1 MANYI
6 GAAII
11 KLGADTKQLQQDL
24 AGAQNKTVSALKGI
38 GKAVAA
44 TAGVAATAIANATI
58 AASVTLVKN
67 ITNKSVE
74 LYSSF
79 EQSVG
84 GTETLFKDAA
94 DTVLAN
100 ADRAFETAGVS
111 ANTYLEQAN
120 SLAGS
125 LLQSTGG
132 NAEKAA
138 ELADRA
144 MQSMSDNSAKIGT
157 DIQMIQNAYQGLAR
171 GQFMLLDN
179 LKLGYGGTRGEME
192 RLIKDASGMTDEM
205 NELGVTVDATS
216 MDFGNMVN
224 AIAVVQKHMGIA
236 GTTIDEAYNTIAGS
250 QKMFQ
255 AARDDLVRGLADPNA
270 DIGAL
275 FEKAS
280 KAAMAYAKNL
290 GATIKRLLPNIA
302 TVLRDVFK
310 EITEALPTVI
320 NEFVPMLAETILD
333 VMIVL
338 LDNLPAVIDAI
349 VQALGKI
356 TLAIMDRLPQILTS
370 LTQAILS
377 IFVAL
382 TSPENMR
389 VAIQSMIMLFTA
401 IVQALP
407 QILEQLALAQEEIIT
422 NLVDFLTD
430 PVTIETVLIAGYEL
444 FKALVAA
451 VPKILDLMIS
461 AWGDL
466 FSKLWEALKNNFTE
480 FAGKFGKGI
489 GNALINA
496 INSMLDFVQGF
507 LNGPIYAINEALG
520 ALNQIPGVNI
530 GQLSTITIGRIPA
543 LASGGLVTSPT
554 TALIGESGPEA
565 VIPLRNTNG
574 WAKAIA
580 TALNDEFASDELS
593 GGRTVNIYM
602 TNQINNK
609 LDINEVSQELTTLI
623 RRTI

>member
-6 GAAII
+6 GAATI

-24 AGAQNKTVSALKGI
+24 AGAQSKTVGAMKNI
-38 GKAVAA
+38 GKASAVAA
-44 TAGVAATAIANATI
+44 ASIATAAF
-58 AASVTLVKN
+58 AASVEIVKG
-67 ITNKSVE
+67 ITKQSVE

-94 DTVLAN
+94 DTVLEN
-100 ADRAFETAGVS
+100 ADRAFETAGIS
-111 ANTYLEQAN
+111 ANAYLEQAN

-132 NAEKAA
+132 NAAKAA

-157 DIQMIQNAYQGLAR
+157 DITMIQNAYQSLAR

-179 LKLGYGGTRGEME
+179 LKLGYGGTKSEME
-192 RLIKDASGMTDEM
+192 RLIADASQMTEEM
-205 NELGVTVDATS
+205 DKLGVTVDSTS

-224 AIAVVQKHMGIA
+224 AIAVVQEHMGIA
-236 GTTIDEAYNTIAGS
+236 GTTIEEAYNTISGS
-250 QKMFQ
+250 QRMFQ
-255 AARDDLVRGLADPNA
+255 AAKEDFIRGLADPNA

-275 FEKAS
+275 FDKAS
-280 KAAMAYAKNL
+280 KSAMAYAKNL

-302 TVLRDVFK
+302 NAVRDV
-310 EITEALPTVI
+310 IGAIAEALPTI
-320 NEFVPMLAETILD
+320 ISEFVPMLANTVLD
-333 VMIVL
+333 VLVVL
-338 LDNLPAVIDAI
+338 LDQLPAIISAI
-349 VQALGKI
+349 VQALDKI
-356 TLAIMDRLPQILTS
+356 ALAVMQRLPEILTS
-370 LTQAILS
+370 LVKGILS

-382 TSPENMR
+382 TEPENLR

-407 QILEQLALAQEEIIT
+407 QILQAFLEVQDEIIK
-422 NLVDFLTD
+422 NLVEFFTD
-430 PVTIETVLIAGYEL
+430 PATIETLLTAAVTL
-444 FKALVAA
+444 FMALVDA
-451 VPKILDLMIS
+451 VPAIFNALKD
-461 AWGDL
+461 AWASL
-466 FSKLWEALKNNFTE
+466 FGKLWEDLKRGFTE
-480 FAGKFGKGI
+480 FTFNFGKAL

-496 INSMLDFVQGF
+496 INGVLAFVEKF
-507 LNGPIYAINEALG
+507 INGPIDAINGALN

-530 GQLSTITIGRIPA
+530 GAMQRITLARLPA
-543 LASGGLVTSPT
+543 LAAGGVVTGPT
-554 TALIGESGPEA
+554 TALIGEAGPEA

-580 TALNDEFASDELS
+580 TALSEEFASDELS

>member
-1 MANYI
+1 MSNYI
-6 GAAII
+6 GAATI

-24 AGAQNKTVSALKGI
+24 AGAQTNTVGAVKNI
-38 GKAVAA
+38 GKASAAAAASTA
-44 TAGVAATAIANATI
+44 TAASAAP
-58 AASVTLVKN
+58 VELVKG
-67 ITNKSVE
+67 ITKPSLE
-74 LYSSF
+74 LYSSSA
-79 EQSVG
+79 QSAG
-84 GTETLFKDAA
+84 GPETLFKDAA

-100 ADRAFETAGVS
+100 ADRAFETAGIS
-111 ANTYLEQAN
+111 ANAYLEQAN

-132 NAEKAA
+132 NAAKAA

-157 DIQMIQNAYQGLAR
+157 DIQMIQDAYQSMAR
-171 GQFMLLDN
+171 GQFVLLDN
-179 LKLGYGGTRGEME
+179 LKLGYGGTKSEME
-192 RLIKDASGMTDEM
+192 RLIADASQMTEEM
-205 NELGVTVDATS
+205 NKLGVTVDATS

-224 AIAVVQKHMGIA
+224 AIAVVQEHMGIA
-236 GTTIDEAYNTIAGS
+236 GTTIEEAYNTIAGS

-255 AARDDLVRGLADPNA
+255 AAKEDFIRGLADPNA

-275 FEKAS
+275 FDKAS

-302 TVLRDVFK
+302 NAVRDV
-310 EITEALPTVI
+310 IGAIAEALPDII
-320 NEFVPMLAETILD
+320 NEFIPMMATTVLD
-333 VMIVL
+333 VMVVL
-338 LDNLPAVIDAI
+338 LDNLPAIIDAL
-349 VQALGKI
+349 VQAMDKI
-356 TLAIMDRLPQILTS
+356 VLAIMERLPQILTS

-382 TSPENMR
+382 TSPENMQ
-389 VAIQSMIMLFTA
+389 VAIQCMIMLFTA
-401 IVQALP
+401 IIQALP

-422 NLVDFLTD
+422 NLVDLLTD
-430 PVTIETVLIAGYEL
+430 PVTIETVFIAGLEL
-444 FKALVAA
+444 FKALVSA
-451 VPKILDLMIS
+451 VPKILDLLIS

-466 FSKLWEALKNNFTE
+466 FSKLWETLKTNFTE

-496 INSMLDFVQGF
+496 INGMLGFIQDF
-507 LNGPIYAINEALG
+507 LNGPINAINGALS

-530 GQLSTITIGRIPA
+530 GQLSPITIGRIPA
-543 LASGGLVTSPT
+543 LAAGGLVTSPT
-554 TALIGESGPEA
+554 TALIGEAGPEA
-565 VIPLRNTNG
+565 VIPLRNTNS

-580 TALNDEFASDELS
+580 TALSAEFASDELS

>member
-1 MANYI
+1 MSNYI
-6 GAAII
+6 GAATI

-24 AGAQNKTVSALKGI
+24 AGAQTKTVGAMKNI
-38 GKAVAA
+38 GKASAAAAASIA
-44 TAGVAATAIANATI
+44 TAAF
-58 AASVTLVKN
+58 AASVELVKG
-67 ITNKSVE
+67 ITKQSVE
-74 LYSSF
+74 LYSNF

-84 GTETLFKDAA
+84 GAETLFKDAA

-100 ADRAFETAGVS
+100 ADRAFETAGIS
-111 ANTYLEQAN
+111 ANAYLEQAN

-132 NAEKAA
+132 NAAKAA

-157 DIQMIQNAYQGLAR
+157 DIQMIQDAYQSMAR
-171 GQFMLLDN
+171 GQFVLLDN
-179 LKLGYGGTRGEME
+179 LKLGYGGTKSEME
-192 RLIKDASGMTDEM
+192 RLIADASQMTEEM
-205 NELGVTVDATS
+205 NKLGVTVDATS

-224 AIAVVQKHMGIA
+224 AIAVVQEHMGIA
-236 GTTIDEAYNTIAGS
+236 GTTIEEAYNTIAGS

-255 AARDDLVRGLADPNA
+255 AAKEDFIRGLADPNA

-275 FEKAS
+275 FDKAS

-302 TVLRDVFK
+302 NAVRDV
-310 EITEALPTVI
+310 IGAIAEALPDII
-320 NEFVPMLAETILD
+320 NEFIPMMATTVLD
-333 VMIVL
+333 VMVVL
-338 LDNLPAVIDAI
+338 LDNLPAIIDAL
-349 VQALGKI
+349 VQAMDKI
-356 TLAIMDRLPQILTS
+356 VLAIMERLPQILTS

-389 VAIQSMIMLFTA
+389 VAIQCMIMLFTA

-430 PVTIETVLIAGYEL
+430 PVTIETVFIAGFEL
-444 FKALVAA
+444 FKALVSA
-451 VPKILDLMIS
+451 VPQILGLLIS

-466 FSKLWEALKNNFTE
+466 FSKLWETLKVNFTE

-496 INSMLDFVQGF
+496 INGMLGFIQDF
-507 LNGPIYAINEALG
+507 LNGPINAINGALG

-530 GQLSTITIGRIPA
+530 GQLNTITIGRIPA
-543 LASGGLVTSPT
+543 LAAGGLVTSPT
-554 TALIGESGPEA
+554 TALIGEAGPEA
-565 VIPLRNTNG
+565 VIPLRNTNS

-580 TALNDEFASDELS
+580 TALSEEFASDELS

>member
-1 MANYI
+1 MSNYI
-6 GAAII
+6 GAATI

-24 AGAQNKTVSALKGI
+24 AGAQTKTVGAMKNI
-38 GKAVAA
+38 GKASAAAAASIA
-44 TAGVAATAIANATI
+44 TAAF
-58 AASVTLVKN
+58 AASVELVKG
-67 ITNKSVE
+67 ITKQSVE

-84 GTETLFKDAA
+84 GAETLFKDAA

-100 ADRAFETAGVS
+100 ADRAFETAGIS
-111 ANTYLEQAN
+111 ANAYLEQAN

-132 NAEKAA
+132 NAAKAA

-144 MQSMSDNSAKIGT
+144 MQSMADNSAKIGT
-157 DIQMIQNAYQGLAR
+157 DIQMIQDAYQSMAR
-171 GQFMLLDN
+171 GQFVLLDN
-179 LKLGYGGTRGEME
+179 LKLGYGGTKSEME
-192 RLIKDASGMTDEM
+192 RLISDASQMTEEM
-205 NELGVTVDATS
+205 NKLGVTVDATS

-224 AIAVVQKHMGIA
+224 AIAVVQEHMGIA
-236 GTTIDEAYNTIAGS
+236 GTTIEEAYNTIAGS

-255 AARDDLVRGLADPNA
+255 AAKEDFIRGLADPNA

-275 FEKAS
+275 FDKAS

-302 TVLRDVFK
+302 NAVRDV
-310 EITEALPTVI
+310 IGAIAEALPEII
-320 NEFVPMLAETILD
+320 NEFIPMMATTVLD
-333 VMIVL
+333 VMVVL
-338 LDNLPAVIDAI
+338 LDNLPAIIDAL
-349 VQALGKI
+349 VQAMDKI
-356 TLAIMDRLPQILTS
+356 VLAIMERLPQILTS

-389 VAIQSMIMLFTA
+389 VAIQCMIMLFTA
-401 IVQALP
+401 IIQALP

-430 PVTIETVLIAGYEL
+430 PVTIETVFIAGFEL
-444 FKALVAA
+444 FKALVSA
-451 VPKILDLMIS
+451 VPQILGLLIS

-466 FSKLWEALKNNFTE
+466 FSKLWETLKTNFTE
-480 FAGKFGKGI
+480 FAGKFGKSI

-496 INSMLDFVQGF
+496 INGMLGFIQDF
-507 LNGPIYAINEALG
+507 LNGPINVINGALG

-543 LASGGLVTSPT
+543 LAAGGLVTSPT
-554 TALIGESGPEA
+554 TALIGEAGPEA
-565 VIPLRNTNG
+565 VIPLRNTNS

-580 TALNDEFASDELS
+580 TALSEEFASDELS

>member
-1 MANYI
+1 MSNYI
-6 GAAII
+6 GAATI

-24 AGAQNKTVSALKGI
+24 AGAQTKTVGAMKNI
-38 GKAVAA
+38 GKASAAAAASIA
-44 TAGVAATAIANATI
+44 TAAF
-58 AASVTLVKN
+58 AASVELVKG
-67 ITNKSVE
+67 ITKQSVE

-84 GTETLFKDAA
+84 GAETLFKDAA

-100 ADRAFETAGVS
+100 ADRAFETAGIS
-111 ANTYLEQAN
+111 ANAYLEQAN

-132 NAEKAA
+132 NAAKAA

-157 DIQMIQNAYQGLAR
+157 DIQMIQDAYQSMAR
-171 GQFMLLDN
+171 GQFVLLDN
-179 LKLGYGGTRGEME
+179 LKLGYGGTKSEME
-192 RLIKDASGMTDEM
+192 RLIADASQMTEEM
-205 NELGVTVDATS
+205 NKLGVTVDATS

-224 AIAVVQKHMGIA
+224 AIAVVQEHMGIA
-236 GTTIDEAYNTIAGS
+236 GTTIEEAYNTIAGS

-255 AARDDLVRGLADPNA
+255 AAKEDFIRGLADPNA

-275 FEKAS
+275 FDKAS

-302 TVLRDVFK
+302 NAVRDV
-310 EITEALPTVI
+310 IGAIAEALPDII
-320 NEFVPMLAETILD
+320 NEFIPMMATTVLD
-333 VMIVL
+333 VMVVL
-338 LDNLPAVIDAI
+338 LDNLPAIIDAL
-349 VQALGKI
+349 VQAMDKI
-356 TLAIMDRLPQILTS
+356 VLAIMERLPQILTS

-382 TSPENMR
+382 TSPENMQ
-389 VAIQSMIMLFTA
+389 VAIQCMIMLFTA
-401 IVQALP
+401 IIQALP

-430 PVTIETVLIAGYEL
+430 PVTIETVLIAGFEL
-444 FKALVAA
+444 FKALVSA
-451 VPKILDLMIS
+451 VPKILDLLIS

-466 FSKLWEALKNNFTE
+466 FSKLWEALKTNFTE

-496 INSMLDFVQGF
+496 INGMLGFIQDF
-507 LNGPIYAINEALG
+507 LNGPINAINGALG

-530 GQLSTITIGRIPA
+530 GQLNTITIGRIPA
-543 LASGGLVTSPT
+543 LAAGGLVTSPT
-554 TALIGESGPEA
+554 TALIGEAGPEA
-565 VIPLRNTNG
+565 VIPLRNTNS

-580 TALNDEFASDELS
+580 TALSEEFASDELS

>member
-1 MANYI
+1 MSNYI

-24 AGAQNKTVSALKGI
+24 AGAQTKIVGAMKNI
-38 GKAVAA
+38 GKASAAAAASIA
-44 TAGVAATAIANATI
+44 TAAF
-58 AASVTLVKN
+58 AASVELVKG
-67 ITNKSVE
+67 ITKQSVE

-84 GTETLFKDAA
+84 GAETLFKDAA

-100 ADRAFETAGVS
+100 ADRAFETAGIS
-111 ANTYLEQAN
+111 ANAYLEQAN

-132 NAEKAA
+132 NAAKAA

-157 DIQMIQNAYQGLAR
+157 DIQMIQDAYQSMAR
-171 GQFMLLDN
+171 GQFVLLDN
-179 LKLGYGGTRGEME
+179 LKLGYGGTKSEME
-192 RLIKDASGMTDEM
+192 RLIADASQMTEEM
-205 NELGVTVDATS
+205 NKLGVTVDATS

-224 AIAVVQKHMGIA
+224 AIAVVQEHMGIA
-236 GTTIDEAYNTIAGS
+236 GTTIEEAYNTIAGS

-255 AARDDLVRGLADPNA
+255 AAKEDFIRGLADPNA

-275 FEKAS
+275 FDKAS

-302 TVLRDVFK
+302 NAVRDV
-310 EITEALPTVI
+310 IGAIAEALPDII
-320 NEFVPMLAETILD
+320 NEFIPMMATTVLD
-333 VMIVL
+333 VMVVL
-338 LDNLPAVIDAI
+338 LDNLPAIIDAL
-349 VQALGKI
+349 VQAMDKI
-356 TLAIMDRLPQILTS
+356 VLAIMERLPQILTS

-377 IFVAL
+377 IFIAL

-389 VAIQSMIMLFTA
+389 VAIQCMIMLFTA

-430 PVTIETVLIAGYEL
+430 PATIETVFIAGFEL
-444 FKALVAA
+444 FKALVSA
-451 VPKILDLMIS
+451 VPQILGLLIS

-466 FSKLWEALKNNFTE
+466 FSKLWETLKTNFTE
-480 FAGKFGKGI
+480 FAAKFGKGI

-496 INSMLDFVQGF
+496 INGMLGFIQDF
-507 LNGPIYAINEALG
+507 LNGPINAINGALG

-530 GQLSTITIGRIPA
+530 GQLNTITIGRIPA
-543 LASGGLVTSPT
+543 LAAGGLVTSPT
-554 TALIGESGPEA
+554 TALIGEAGPEA
-565 VIPLRNTNG
+565 VIPLRNTNS

-580 TALNDEFASDELS
+580 TALSEEFTSDELS

>member
-1 MANYI
+1 MSNYI
-6 GAAII
+6 GAATI

-24 AGAQNKTVSALKGI
+24 AGAQTKTVGAMKNI
-38 GKAVAA
+38 GKASAAAAASIA
-44 TAGVAATAIANATI
+44 TAAF
-58 AASVTLVKN
+58 AASVELVKG
-67 ITNKSVE
+67 ITKQSVE

-84 GTETLFKDAA
+84 GAETLFKDAA

-100 ADRAFETAGVS
+100 ADRAFETAGIS
-111 ANTYLEQAN
+111 ANAYLEQAN

-132 NAEKAA
+132 NAAKAA

-157 DIQMIQNAYQGLAR
+157 DIQMIQDAYQSMAR
-171 GQFMLLDN
+171 GQFVLLDN
-179 LKLGYGGTRGEME
+179 LKLGYGGTKSEME
-192 RLIKDASGMTDEM
+192 RLISDASQMTEEM
-205 NELGVTVDATS
+205 DKLGVTVDATS

-224 AIAVVQKHMGIA
+224 AIAVVQEHMGIA
-236 GTTIDEAYNTIAGS
+236 GTTIEEAYNTIAGS
-250 QKMFQ
+250 QRMLQ
-255 AARDDLVRGLADPNA
+255 AAKEDFIRGLADPNA

-275 FEKAS
+275 FDKAS

-302 TVLRDVFK
+302 NAVRDV
-310 EITEALPTVI
+310 IGAIAEALPEII
-320 NEFVPMLAETILD
+320 NEFIPMMATTVLD
-333 VMIVL
+333 VMVVL
-338 LDNLPAVIDAI
+338 LDNLPAIIDAL
-349 VQALGKI
+349 VQAMDKI
-356 TLAIMDRLPQILTS
+356 MLAIMERLPQILTS

-382 TSPENMR
+382 TSPENMQ
-389 VAIQSMIMLFTA
+389 VAIQCMIMLFTA
-401 IVQALP
+401 IIQALP

-430 PVTIETVLIAGYEL
+430 PATIETVFIAGFAL
-444 FKALVAA
+444 FKALVSA
-451 VPKILDLMIS
+451 VPQILGLLIS

-466 FSKLWEALKNNFTE
+466 FSKLWDTLKTNFTE
-480 FAGKFGKGI
+480 FAAKFGKGI

-496 INSMLDFVQGF
+496 INGMLGFIQDF
-507 LNGPIYAINEALG
+507 LNGPINAINGALG

-554 TALIGESGPEA
+554 TALIGEAGPEA
-565 VIPLRNTNG
+565 VIPLRNTNS

-580 TALNDEFASDELS
+580 TALSEEFASDELS

>member
-1 MANYI
+1 MSNYI
-6 GAAII
+6 GAATI

-24 AGAQNKTVSALKGI
+24 AGAQNKTVGAMKNI
-38 GKAVAA
+38 GKASAAAAASIA
-44 TAGVAATAIANATI
+44 TAAF
-58 AASVTLVKN
+58 AASVELVKG
-67 ITNKSVE
+67 ITKQSVE

-84 GTETLFKDAA
+84 GAETLFKDAA

-100 ADRAFETAGVS
+100 ADRAFETAGIS
-111 ANTYLEQAN
+111 ANAYLEQAN

-132 NAEKAA
+132 NAAKAA

-157 DIQMIQNAYQGLAR
+157 DIQMIQDAYQSMAR
-171 GQFMLLDN
+171 GQFILLDN
-179 LKLGYGGTRGEME
+179 LKLGYGGTKSEME
-192 RLIKDASGMTDEM
+192 RLIADASQMTEEM
-205 NELGVTVDATS
+205 NKLGVTVDATS

-224 AIAVVQKHMGIA
+224 AIAVVQEHMGIA
-236 GTTIDEAYNTIAGS
+236 GTTIEEAYNTIAGS

-255 AARDDLVRGLADPNA
+255 AAKEDFIRGLADPNA

-275 FEKAS
+275 FDKAF

-302 TVLRDVFK
+302 NAVRDV
-310 EITEALPTVI
+310 IGAIAEALPDII
-320 NEFVPMLAETILD
+320 NEFIPMMATTVLD
-333 VMIVL
+333 VMVVL
-338 LDNLPAVIDAI
+338 LDNLPAIIDAL
-349 VQALGKI
+349 VQAMDKI
-356 TLAIMDRLPQILTS
+356 LLAIMERLPQILTS

-377 IFVAL
+377 IFIAL

-389 VAIQSMIMLFTA
+389 VAIQCMIMLFTA

-430 PVTIETVLIAGYEL
+430 PVTIETVFIAGFEL
-444 FKALVAA
+444 FKALVSA
-451 VPKILDLMIS
+451 VPQILGLLIS

-466 FSKLWEALKNNFTE
+466 FSKLWETLKTNFTE

-496 INSMLDFVQGF
+496 INGMLGFIQDF
-507 LNGPIYAINEALG
+507 LNGPINAINGALG

-530 GQLSTITIGRIPA
+530 GQLNTITIGRIPA
-543 LASGGLVTSPT
+543 LAAGGLVTSPT
-554 TALIGESGPEA
+554 TALIGEAGPEA
-565 VIPLRNTNG
+565 VIPLRNTNS

-580 TALNDEFASDELS
+580 TALSEEFASDELS

>member
-1 MANYI
+1 MSNYI
-6 GAAII
+6 GAATI
-11 KLGADTKQLQQDL
+11 KLGANTKQLQQDL
-24 AGAQNKTVSALKGI
+24 AGAQTKTVGAMKNI
-38 GKAVAA
+38 GKASAAAAASIA
-44 TAGVAATAIANATI
+44 TAAF
-58 AASVTLVKN
+58 AASVELVKG
-67 ITNKSVE
+67 ITKQSVE

-84 GTETLFKDAA
+84 GAETLFKDAA

-100 ADRAFETAGVS
+100 ADRAFETAGIS
-111 ANTYLEQAN
+111 ANAYLEQAN

-132 NAEKAA
+132 NAAKAA

-157 DIQMIQNAYQGLAR
+157 DIQMIQDAYQSMAR
-171 GQFMLLDN
+171 GQFVLLDN
-179 LKLGYGGTRGEME
+179 LKLGYGGTKSEME
-192 RLIKDASGMTDEM
+192 RLIADASQMTEEM
-205 NELGVTVDATS
+205 NKLGVTVDATS

-224 AIAVVQKHMGIA
+224 AIAVVQEHMGIA
-236 GTTIDEAYNTIAGS
+236 GTTIEEAYNTISGS

-255 AARDDLVRGLADPNA
+255 AAKEDFIRGLADPNA

-275 FEKAS
+275 FDKAS

-302 TVLRDVFK
+302 NAVRDV
-310 EITEALPTVI
+310 IGAIAEALPDII
-320 NEFVPMLAETILD
+320 NEFIPMLATTVLD
-333 VMIVL
+333 VMVVL
-338 LDNLPAVIDAI
+338 LDNLPAIIDAL
-349 VQALGKI
+349 VQAIDKI
-356 TLAIMDRLPQILTS
+356 VLAIMERLPQILTS

-389 VAIQSMIMLFTA
+389 VAIQCMIMLFTA

-430 PVTIETVLIAGYEL
+430 PATIETVFIAGFEL
-444 FKALVAA
+444 FKALVSA
-451 VPKILDLMIS
+451 VPQILGLLIS

-466 FSKLWEALKNNFTE
+466 FSKLWETLKTNFTE

-496 INSMLDFVQGF
+496 INGMLGFIQDF
-507 LNGPIYAINEALG
+507 LNGPINAINGALG

-543 LASGGLVTSPT
+543 LAAGGLVTSPT
-554 TALIGESGPEA
+554 TALIGEAGPEA
-565 VIPLRNTNG
+565 VIPLRNTNS

-580 TALNDEFASDELS
+580 TALNEEFASDELS

>member
-1 MANYI
+1 MSNYI
-6 GAAII
+6 GAATI

-24 AGAQNKTVSALKGI
+24 AGAQTKTVGAMKNI
-38 GKAVAA
+38 GKASAAAAASIA
-44 TAGVAATAIANATI
+44 TAAF
-58 AASVTLVKN
+58 AASVELVKG
-67 ITNKSVE
+67 ITKQSVE

-84 GTETLFKDAA
+84 GAETLFKDAA

-100 ADRAFETAGVS
+100 ADRAFETAGIS
-111 ANTYLEQAN
+111 ANAYLEQAN

-132 NAEKAA
+132 NAAKAA

-157 DIQMIQNAYQGLAR
+157 DIQMIQDAYQSMAR
-171 GQFMLLDN
+171 GQFILLDN
-179 LKLGYGGTRGEME
+179 LKLGYGGTKSEME
-192 RLIKDASGMTDEM
+192 RLIADASQMTEEM
-205 NELGVTVDATS
+205 NKLGVTVDATS

-224 AIAVVQKHMGIA
+224 AIAVVQEHMGIA
-236 GTTIDEAYNTIAGS
+236 GTTIEEAYNTIAGS

-255 AARDDLVRGLADPNA
+255 AAKEDFIRGLADPNA

-275 FEKAS
+275 FDKAS

-302 TVLRDVFK
+302 NAVRDV
-310 EITEALPTVI
+310 IGAIAEALPDII
-320 NEFVPMLAETILD
+320 NEFIPMMATTVLD
-333 VMIVL
+333 VMVVL
-338 LDNLPAVIDAI
+338 LDNLPAIIDAL
-349 VQALGKI
+349 VQAMDKI
-356 TLAIMDRLPQILTS
+356 LLAIMERLPQILTS

-377 IFVAL
+377 IFIAL

-389 VAIQSMIMLFTA
+389 VAIQCMIMLFTA

-430 PVTIETVLIAGYEL
+430 PVTIETVFIAGFEL
-444 FKALVAA
+444 FKALVSA
-451 VPKILDLMIS
+451 VPQILGLLIS

-466 FSKLWEALKNNFTE
+466 FSKLWETLKTNFTE

-496 INSMLDFVQGF
+496 INGMLGFIQDF
-507 LNGPIYAINEALG
+507 LNGPINAINGALS

-530 GQLSTITIGRIPA
+530 GQLNTITIGRIPA
-543 LASGGLVTSPT
+543 LAAGGLVTSPT
-554 TALIGESGPEA
+554 TALIGEAGPEA
-565 VIPLRNTNG
+565 VIPLRNTNS
-574 WAKAIA
+574 WANAIA
-580 TALNDEFASDELS
+580 TALSEEFASDELS

>member
-1 MANYI
+1 MSNYI
-6 GAAII
+6 GAATI

-24 AGAQNKTVSALKGI
+24 AGAQTKTVGAMKNI
-38 GKAVAA
+38 GKASAAAAASIA
-44 TAGVAATAIANATI
+44 TAAF
-58 AASVTLVKN
+58 AASVELVKG
-67 ITNKSVE
+67 ITKQSVE

-84 GTETLFKDAA
+84 GAETLFKDAA

-100 ADRAFETAGVS
+100 ADRAFETAGIS
-111 ANTYLEQAN
+111 ANAYLEQAN

-132 NAEKAA
+132 NAAKAA

-157 DIQMIQNAYQGLAR
+157 DIQMIQDAYQSMAR
-171 GQFMLLDN
+171 GQFVLLDN
-179 LKLGYGGTRGEME
+179 LKLGYGGTKSEME
-192 RLIKDASGMTDEM
+192 RLIADASQMTEEM
-205 NELGVTVDATS
+205 NKLGVTVDATS

-224 AIAVVQKHMGIA
+224 AIAVVQEHMGIA
-236 GTTIDEAYNTIAGS
+236 GTTIEEAYNTIAGS

-255 AARDDLVRGLADPNA
+255 AAKEDFIRGLADPNA

-275 FEKAS
+275 FDKAS

-302 TVLRDVFK
+302 NAVRDV
-310 EITEALPTVI
+310 IGAIAEALPDII
-320 NEFVPMLAETILD
+320 NEFIPMLATTVLD
-333 VMIVL
+333 VMVVL
-338 LDNLPAVIDAI
+338 LDNLPAIIDAL
-349 VQALGKI
+349 VQAMDKI
-356 TLAIMDRLPQILTS
+356 VLAIMERLPQILTS

-382 TSPENMR
+382 TSPENMQ
-389 VAIQSMIMLFTA
+389 VAIQCMIMLFTA
-401 IVQALP
+401 IIQALP

-430 PVTIETVLIAGYEL
+430 PVTIETVLIAGFEL
-444 FKALVAA
+444 FKALVSA
-451 VPKILDLMIS
+451 VPKILDLLIS

-466 FSKLWEALKNNFTE
+466 FSKLWETLKTNFTE

-496 INSMLDFVQGF
+496 INGMLGFIQDF
-507 LNGPIYAINEALG
+507 LNGPINAINGALS

-543 LASGGLVTSPT
+543 LAAGGLVTSPT
-554 TALIGESGPEA
+554 TALIGEAGPEA
-565 VIPLRNTNG
+565 VIPLRNTNS

-580 TALNDEFASDELS
+580 TALSEEFASDELS

>member
-1 MANYI
+1 MSNYI
-6 GAAII
+6 GAATI

-24 AGAQNKTVSALKGI
+24 AGAQTKTVGAMKNI
-38 GKAVAA
+38 GKASAAAAASIA
-44 TAGVAATAIANATI
+44 TAAF
-58 AASVTLVKN
+58 AASVELVKG
-67 ITNKSVE
+67 ITKQSVE

-84 GTETLFKDAA
+84 GAETLFKDAA

-100 ADRAFETAGVS
+100 ADRAFETAGIS
-111 ANTYLEQAN
+111 ANAYLEQAN

-132 NAEKAA
+132 NAAKAA

-157 DIQMIQNAYQGLAR
+157 DIQMIQDAYQSMAR
-171 GQFMLLDN
+171 GQFVLLDN
-179 LKLGYGGTRGEME
+179 LKLGYGGTKSEME
-192 RLIKDASGMTDEM
+192 RLIADASQMTEEM
-205 NELGVTVDATS
+205 NKLGVTVDATS

-224 AIAVVQKHMGIA
+224 AIAVVQEHMGIA
-236 GTTIDEAYNTIAGS
+236 GTTIEEAYNTIAGS

-255 AARDDLVRGLADPNA
+255 AAKEDFIRGLADPNA

-275 FEKAS
+275 FDKAS

-302 TVLRDVFK
+302 NAVRDV
-310 EITEALPTVI
+310 IGAIAEALPDII
-320 NEFVPMLAETILD
+320 NEFIPMMATTVLD
-333 VMIVL
+333 VMVVL
-338 LDNLPAVIDAI
+338 LDNLPAIIDVL
-349 VQALGKI
+349 VQAMDKI
-356 TLAIMDRLPQILTS
+356 VLAIMERLPQILTS

-389 VAIQSMIMLFTA
+389 VANQCMIMLFTA
-401 IVQALP
+401 IIQALP

-430 PVTIETVLIAGYEL
+430 PVTIETVFIAGFEL
-444 FKALVAA
+444 FKALVSA
-451 VPKILDLMIS
+451 VPQIRGLLIS

-466 FSKLWEALKNNFTE
+466 FSKLWETLKTNFTE

-496 INSMLDFVQGF
+496 INGMLGFIQDF
-507 LNGPIYAINEALG
+507 LNGPINAINGALG

-543 LASGGLVTSPT
+543 LAAGGLVTSPT
-554 TALIGESGPEA
+554 TALIGEAGPEA
-565 VIPLRNTNG
+565 VIPLRNTNS

-580 TALNDEFASDELS
+580 TALSEEFASDELS

>member
-1 MANYI
+1 MSNYI
-6 GAAII
+6 GAATI

-24 AGAQNKTVSALKGI
+24 AGAQTKTVGAMKNI
-38 GKAVAA
+38 GKASAAAAASIA
-44 TAGVAATAIANATI
+44 TAAF
-58 AASVTLVKN
+58 AASVELVKG
-67 ITNKSVE
+67 ITKQSVE

-84 GTETLFKDAA
+84 GAETLFKDAA

-100 ADRAFETAGVS
+100 ADRAFETAGIS
-111 ANTYLEQAN
+111 ANAYLEQAN

-132 NAEKAA
+132 NAAKAA

-157 DIQMIQNAYQGLAR
+157 DIQMIQDAYQSMAR
-171 GQFMLLDN
+171 GQFVLLDN
-179 LKLGYGGTRGEME
+179 LKLGYGGTKSEME
-192 RLIKDASGMTDEM
+192 RLIADASQMTEEM
-205 NELGVTVDATS
+205 NKLGVTVDATS

-224 AIAVVQKHMGIA
+224 AIAVVQEHMGIA
-236 GTTIDEAYNTIAGS
+236 GTTIEEAYNTIAGS

-255 AARDDLVRGLADPNA
+255 AAKEDFIRGLADPNA

-275 FEKAS
+275 FDKAS

-302 TVLRDVFK
+302 NAVRDV
-310 EITEALPTVI
+310 IGAIAEALPEII
-320 NEFVPMLAETILD
+320 NEFIPMMATTVLD
-333 VMIVL
+333 VMVVL
-338 LDNLPAVIDAI
+338 LDNLPEIIDAL
-349 VQALGKI
+349 VQAMDKI
-356 TLAIMDRLPQILTS
+356 VLAIMERLPQILTS

-389 VAIQSMIMLFTA
+389 VAIQCMIMLFTA
-401 IVQALP
+401 IIQALP

-430 PVTIETVLIAGYEL
+430 PVTIETVFIAGFEL
-444 FKALVAA
+444 FKALVSA
-451 VPKILDLMIS
+451 VPQILGLLIS

-466 FSKLWEALKNNFTE
+466 FSKLWETLKTNFTE

-496 INSMLDFVQGF
+496 INGMLGFIQDF
-507 LNGPIYAINEALG
+507 LNGPINAINGALG

-530 GQLSTITIGRIPA
+530 GQLNTITIGRIPA
-543 LASGGLVTSPT
+543 LAAGGLVTSPT
-554 TALIGESGPEA
+554 TALIGEAGPEA
-565 VIPLRNTNG
+565 VIPLRNTNS

-580 TALNDEFASDELS
+580 TALSEEFASDELS
-593 GGRTVNIYM
+593 GGHTVNIYM

>member
-1 MANYI
+1 MSNYI
-6 GAAII
+6 GAATI

-24 AGAQNKTVSALKGI
+24 AGAQTKTVGAMKNI
-38 GKAVAA
+38 GKASAAAAASIA
-44 TAGVAATAIANATI
+44 TAAF
-58 AASVTLVKN
+58 AASVELVKG
-67 ITNKSVE
+67 ITKQSVE

-84 GTETLFKDAA
+84 GAETLFKDAA

-100 ADRAFETAGVS
+100 ADRAFETAGIS
-111 ANTYLEQAN
+111 ANAYLEQAN

-132 NAEKAA
+132 NAAKAA

-157 DIQMIQNAYQGLAR
+157 DIQMIQDAYQSMAR
-171 GQFMLLDN
+171 GQFVLLDN
-179 LKLGYGGTRGEME
+179 LKLGYGGTKSEME
-192 RLIKDASGMTDEM
+192 RLIADASQMTEEM
-205 NELGVTVDATS
+205 NKLGVTVDATS

-224 AIAVVQKHMGIA
+224 AIAVVQEHMGIA
-236 GTTIDEAYNTIAGS
+236 GTTIEEAYNTIAGS

-255 AARDDLVRGLADPNA
+255 AAKEDFIRGLADPNA

-275 FEKAS
+275 FDKAS

-302 TVLRDVFK
+302 NAVRDV
-310 EITEALPTVI
+310 IGAIAEALPDII
-320 NEFVPMLAETILD
+320 NEFIPMMATTVLD
-333 VMIVL
+333 VMVVL
-338 LDNLPAVIDAI
+338 LDNLPAIIDAL
-349 VQALGKI
+349 VQAMDKI
-356 TLAIMDRLPQILTS
+356 VLAIMERLPQILTS

-382 TSPENMR
+382 TSPENMQ
-389 VAIQSMIMLFTA
+389 VAIQCMIMLFTA

-430 PVTIETVLIAGYEL
+430 PVTIETVLIAGFEL
-444 FKALVAA
+444 FKALVSA
-451 VPKILDLMIS
+451 VPKILDLLIS

-466 FSKLWEALKNNFTE
+466 FSKLWETLKTNFTE

-496 INSMLDFVQGF
+496 INGMLGFIQDF
-507 LNGPIYAINEALG
+507 LNGPINAINGALS

-530 GQLSTITIGRIPA
+530 GQLNTITIGRIPA
-543 LASGGLVTSPT
+543 LAAGGLVTSPT
-554 TALIGESGPEA
+554 TALIGEAGPEA
-565 VIPLRNTNG
+565 VIPLRNTNS

-580 TALNDEFASDELS
+580 TALSEEFASDELS

>member
-1 MANYI
+1 MSNYI
-6 GAAII
+6 GAATI

-24 AGAQNKTVSALKGI
+24 AGAQTKTVGAMKNI
-38 GKAVAA
+38 GKASAAAAASIA
-44 TAGVAATAIANATI
+44 TAAF
-58 AASVTLVKN
+58 AASVELVKG
-67 ITNKSVE
+67 ITKQSVE

-84 GTETLFKDAA
+84 GAETLFKDAA

-100 ADRAFETAGVS
+100 ADRAFETAGIS
-111 ANTYLEQAN
+111 ANAYLEQAN

-132 NAEKAA
+132 NAAKAA

-157 DIQMIQNAYQGLAR
+157 DIQMIQDAYQSMAR
-171 GQFMLLDN
+171 GQFVLLDN
-179 LKLGYGGTRGEME
+179 LKLGYGGTKSEME
-192 RLIKDASGMTDEM
+192 RLIADASQMTEEM
-205 NELGVTVDATS
+205 NKLGVTVDATS

-224 AIAVVQKHMGIA
+224 AIAVVQEHMGIA
-236 GTTIDEAYNTIAGS
+236 GTTIEEAYNTISGS

-255 AARDDLVRGLADPNA
+255 AAKEDFIRGLADPNA

-275 FEKAS
+275 FDKAS

-302 TVLRDVFK
+302 NAVRDV
-310 EITEALPTVI
+310 IGAIAEALPDII
-320 NEFVPMLAETILD
+320 NEFIPMLATTVLD
-333 VMIVL
+333 VMVVL
-338 LDNLPAVIDAI
+338 LDNLPAIIDAL
-349 VQALGKI
+349 VQAMDKI
-356 TLAIMDRLPQILTS
+356 VLAIMERLPQILTS

-389 VAIQSMIMLFTA
+389 VAIQCMIMLFTA

-430 PVTIETVLIAGYEL
+430 PVTIETVFIAGFEL
-444 FKALVAA
+444 FKALVSA
-451 VPKILDLMIS
+451 VPQILGLLIS

-466 FSKLWEALKNNFTE
+466 FSKLWETLKTNFTE
-480 FAGKFGKGI
+480 FATKFGKGI

-496 INSMLDFVQGF
+496 INGMLGFIQDF
-507 LNGPIYAINEALG
+507 LNGPINAINGALG

-530 GQLSTITIGRIPA
+530 GQLNTITIGRIPA
-543 LASGGLVTSPT
+543 LAAGGLVTSPT
-554 TALIGESGPEA
+554 TALIGEAGPEA
-565 VIPLRNTNG
+565 VIPLRNTNS

-580 TALNDEFASDELS
+580 TALNEEFASDDLS

>member
-1 MANYI
+1 MSNYI
-6 GAAII
+6 GAATI

-24 AGAQNKTVSALKGI
+24 AGAQNKTVGAMKNI
-38 GKAVAA
+38 GKASAAAAASIA
-44 TAGVAATAIANATI
+44 TAAF
-58 AASVTLVKN
+58 AASVELVKG
-67 ITNKSVE
+67 ITKQSVE

-84 GTETLFKDAA
+84 GAETLFKDAA

-100 ADRAFETAGVS
+100 ADRAFETAGIS
-111 ANTYLEQAN
+111 ANAYLEQAN

-132 NAEKAA
+132 NAAKAA

-157 DIQMIQNAYQGLAR
+157 DIQMIQDAYQSMAR
-171 GQFMLLDN
+171 GQFILLDN
-179 LKLGYGGTRGEME
+179 LKLGYGGTKSEME
-192 RLIKDASGMTDEM
+192 RLIADASQMTEEM
-205 NELGVTVDATS
+205 NKLGVTVDATS

-224 AIAVVQKHMGIA
+224 AIAVVQEHMGIA
-236 GTTIDEAYNTIAGS
+236 GTTIEEAYNTIAGS

-255 AARDDLVRGLADPNA
+255 AAKEDFIRGLADPNA

-275 FEKAS
+275 FDKAS

-302 TVLRDVFK
+302 NAVRDV
-310 EITEALPTVI
+310 IGAIAEALPDII
-320 NEFVPMLAETILD
+320 NEFIPMMATTVLD
-333 VMIVL
+333 VMVVL
-338 LDNLPAVIDAI
+338 LDNLPAIIDAL
-349 VQALGKI
+349 VQAMDKI
-356 TLAIMDRLPQILTS
+356 LLAIMERLPQILTS

-377 IFVAL
+377 IFIAL

-389 VAIQSMIMLFTA
+389 VAIQCMIMLFTA

-430 PVTIETVLIAGYEL
+430 PVTIETVFIAGFEL
-444 FKALVAA
+444 FKALVSA
-451 VPKILDLMIS
+451 VPQILGLLIS

-466 FSKLWEALKNNFTE
+466 FSKLWETLKTNFTE

-496 INSMLDFVQGF
+496 INGMLGFIQDF
-507 LNGPIYAINEALG
+507 LNGPINAINGALG

-530 GQLSTITIGRIPA
+530 GQLNTITIGRIPA
-543 LASGGLVTSPT
+543 LAAGGLVTSPT
-554 TALIGESGPEA
+554 TALIGEAGPEA
-565 VIPLRNTNG
+565 VIPLRNTNS

-580 TALNDEFASDELS
+580 TALSEEFASDELS

>member
-1 MANYI
+1 MSNYI
-6 GAAII
+6 GAATI

-24 AGAQNKTVSALKGI
+24 AGAQTKTVGAMKNI
-38 GKAVAA
+38 GKASAAAAASIA
-44 TAGVAATAIANATI
+44 TAAF
-58 AASVTLVKN
+58 AASVELVKG
-67 ITNKSVE
+67 ITKQSVE

-84 GTETLFKDAA
+84 GAETLFKDAA

-100 ADRAFETAGVS
+100 ADRAFETAGIS
-111 ANTYLEQAN
+111 ANAYLEQAN

-132 NAEKAA
+132 NAAKAA

-157 DIQMIQNAYQGLAR
+157 DIQMIQDAYQSMAR
-171 GQFMLLDN
+171 GQFVLLDN
-179 LKLGYGGTRGEME
+179 LKLGYGGTKSEME
-192 RLIKDASGMTDEM
+192 RLIADASQMTEEM
-205 NELGVTVDATS
+205 NKLGVTVDATS

-224 AIAVVQKHMGIA
+224 AIAVVQEHMGIA
-236 GTTIDEAYNTIAGS
+236 GTTIEEAYNTIAGS

-255 AARDDLVRGLADPNA
+255 AAKEDFIRGLADPNA

-275 FEKAS
+275 FDKAS

-302 TVLRDVFK
+302 NAVRDV
-310 EITEALPTVI
+310 IGAIAEALPDII
-320 NEFVPMLAETILD
+320 NEFIPMLATTVLD
-333 VMIVL
+333 VMVVL
-338 LDNLPAVIDAI
+338 LDNLPAIIDAL
-349 VQALGKI
+349 VQAMDKI
-356 TLAIMDRLPQILTS
+356 VLAIMERLPQILTS

-382 TSPENMR
+382 TSPENMQ
-389 VAIQSMIMLFTA
+389 VAIQCMIMLFTA

-430 PVTIETVLIAGYEL
+430 PVTIETVLIAGFEL
-444 FKALVAA
+444 FKALVSA
-451 VPKILDLMIS
+451 VPKILDLLIS

-466 FSKLWEALKNNFTE
+466 FSKLWETLKTNFTE

-496 INSMLDFVQGF
+496 INGMLGFIQDF
-507 LNGPIYAINEALG
+507 LNGPINAINGALG

-543 LASGGLVTSPT
+543 LAAGGLVTSPT
-554 TALIGESGPEA
+554 TALIGEAGPEA
-565 VIPLRNTNG
+565 VIPLRNTNS

-580 TALNDEFASDELS
+580 TALSEEFASDELS

>member
-1 MANYI
+1 MSNYI
-6 GAAII
+6 GAATI

-24 AGAQNKTVSALKGI
+24 AGAQTKTVGAMKNI
-38 GKAVAA
+38 GKASAAAAASIA
-44 TAGVAATAIANATI
+44 TAAF
-58 AASVTLVKN
+58 AASVELVKG
-67 ITNKSVE
+67 ITKQSVE

-84 GTETLFKDAA
+84 GAETLFKDAA

-100 ADRAFETAGVS
+100 ADRAFETAGIS
-111 ANTYLEQAN
+111 ANAYLEQAN

-132 NAEKAA
+132 NAAKAA

-157 DIQMIQNAYQGLAR
+157 DIQMIQDAYQSMAR
-171 GQFMLLDN
+171 GQFILLDN
-179 LKLGYGGTRGEME
+179 LKLGYGGTKSEME
-192 RLIKDASGMTDEM
+192 RLIADASQMTEEM
-205 NELGVTVDATS
+205 NKLGVTVDATS

-224 AIAVVQKHMGIA
+224 AIAVVQEHMGIA
-236 GTTIDEAYNTIAGS
+236 GTTIEEAYNTIAGS

-255 AARDDLVRGLADPNA
+255 AAKEDFIRGLADPNA

-275 FEKAS
+275 FDKAS

-302 TVLRDVFK
+302 NAVRDV
-310 EITEALPTVI
+310 IGAIAEALPDII
-320 NEFVPMLAETILD
+320 NEFIPMLATTVLD
-333 VMIVL
+333 VMVVL
-338 LDNLPAVIDAI
+338 LDNLPAIIDAL
-349 VQALGKI
+349 VQAMDKI
-356 TLAIMDRLPQILTS
+356 VLAIMERLPQILTS

-382 TSPENMR
+382 TSPENMQ
-389 VAIQSMIMLFTA
+389 VAIQCMIMLFTA
-401 IVQALP
+401 IIQALP
-407 QILEQLALAQEEIIT
+407 QILEQLAIAQEEIIT

-430 PVTIETVLIAGYEL
+430 PVTIETVLIAGFEL
-444 FKALVAA
+444 FKALVSA
-451 VPKILDLMIS
+451 VPKILDLLIS

-466 FSKLWEALKNNFTE
+466 FSKLWETLKTNFTE

-496 INSMLDFVQGF
+496 INGMLGFIQDF
-507 LNGPIYAINEALG
+507 LNGPINAINGALG

-543 LASGGLVTSPT
+543 LAAGGLVTSPT
-554 TALIGESGPEA
+554 TALIGEAGPEV
-565 VIPLRNTNG
+565 VIPLRNTNS

-580 TALNDEFASDELS
+580 TALSEEFASDELS

>member
-1 MANYI
+1 MSNYI
-6 GAAII
+6 GAATI

-24 AGAQNKTVSALKGI
+24 SGAQTKTVGAMKNI
-38 GKAVAA
+38 GKASAAAAASIA
-44 TAGVAATAIANATI
+44 TAAF
-58 AASVTLVKN
+58 AASVELVKG
-67 ITNKSVE
+67 ITKQSVE

-84 GTETLFKDAA
+84 GAETLFKDAA

-100 ADRAFETAGVS
+100 ADRAFETAGIS
-111 ANTYLEQAN
+111 ANAYLEQAN

-132 NAEKAA
+132 NAAKAA

-157 DIQMIQNAYQGLAR
+157 DIQMIQDAYQSMAR
-171 GQFMLLDN
+171 GQFVLLDN
-179 LKLGYGGTRGEME
+179 LKLGYGGTKSEME
-192 RLIKDASGMTDEM
+192 RLIADASQMTEEM
-205 NELGVTVDATS
+205 NKLGVTVDATS

-224 AIAVVQKHMGIA
+224 AIAVVQEHMGIA
-236 GTTIDEAYNTIAGS
+236 GTTIEEAYNTIAGS

-255 AARDDLVRGLADPNA
+255 AAKEDFIRGLADPNA

-275 FEKAS
+275 FDKAS

-302 TVLRDVFK
+302 NAVRDV
-310 EITEALPTVI
+310 IGAIAEALPDII
-320 NEFVPMLAETILD
+320 NEFIPMLATTVLD
-333 VMIVL
+333 VMVVL
-338 LDNLPAVIDAI
+338 LDNLPAIIDAL
-349 VQALGKI
+349 VQAMDKI
-356 TLAIMDRLPQILTS
+356 VLAIMERLPQILTS

-389 VAIQSMIMLFTA
+389 VAIQCMIMLFTA

-430 PVTIETVLIAGYEL
+430 PATIETVFIAGFEL
-444 FKALVAA
+444 FKALVSA
-451 VPKILDLMIS
+451 VPKILDLLIS

-466 FSKLWEALKNNFTE
+466 FSKLWETLKTNFTE

-496 INSMLDFVQGF
+496 INGMLGFIQDF
-507 LNGPIYAINEALG
+507 LNGPINAINGALG

-530 GQLSTITIGRIPA
+530 GQLNTITIGRIPA
-543 LASGGLVTSPT
+543 LAAGGLVTSPT
-554 TALIGESGPEA
+554 TALIGEAGPEA
-565 VIPLRNTNG
+565 VIPLRNTNS

-580 TALNDEFASDELS
+580 TALSEEFASDELS

>member
-1 MANYI
+1 MSNYI
-6 GAAII
+6 GAATI

-24 AGAQNKTVSALKGI
+24 AGAQTKTVGAMKNI
-38 GKAVAA
+38 GKASAAAAASIA
-44 TAGVAATAIANATI
+44 TAAF
-58 AASVTLVKN
+58 AASVELVKG
-67 ITNKSVE
+67 ITKQSVE

-84 GTETLFKDAA
+84 GAETLFKDAA

-100 ADRAFETAGVS
+100 ADRAFETAGIS
-111 ANTYLEQAN
+111 ANAYLEQAN

-132 NAEKAA
+132 NAAKAA

-157 DIQMIQNAYQGLAR
+157 DIQMIQDAYQSMAR
-171 GQFMLLDN
+171 GQFVLLDN
-179 LKLGYGGTRGEME
+179 LKLGYGGTKSEME
-192 RLIKDASGMTDEM
+192 RLIADASQMTEEM
-205 NELGVTVDATS
+205 DKLGVTVDATS

-224 AIAVVQKHMGIA
+224 AIAVVQEHMGIA
-236 GTTIDEAYNTIAGS
+236 GTTIEEAYNTISGS

-255 AARDDLVRGLADPNA
+255 AAKEDFIRGLADPNA

-275 FEKAS
+275 FDKAS
-280 KAAMAYAKNL
+280 KAAMAYARNL

-302 TVLRDVFK
+302 NAVRDV
-310 EITEALPTVI
+310 IGAIAEALPDII
-320 NEFVPMLAETILD
+320 NEFIPMMATTVLD
-333 VMIVL
+333 VMVVL
-338 LDNLPAVIDAI
+338 LDNLPAIIDAL
-349 VQALGKI
+349 VQAMDKI
-356 TLAIMDRLPQILTS
+356 VLAIMERLPQILTS

-382 TSPENMR
+382 TSPENMQ
-389 VAIQSMIMLFTA
+389 VAIQCMIMLFTA

-430 PVTIETVLIAGYEL
+430 PVTIETVFIAGFEL
-444 FKALVAA
+444 FKALVSA
-451 VPKILDLMIS
+451 VPKILDLLIS

-466 FSKLWEALKNNFTE
+466 FSKLWETLKTNFTE

-496 INSMLDFVQGF
+496 INGMLGFIQDF
-507 LNGPIYAINEALG
+507 LNGPINAINGALG

-530 GQLSTITIGRIPA
+530 GQLNTITIGRIPA
-543 LASGGLVTSPT
+543 LAAGGLVTSPT
-554 TALIGESGPEA
+554 TALIGEAGPEA
-565 VIPLRNTNG
+565 VIPLRNTNS

-580 TALNDEFASDELS
+580 TALSEEFASDELS

>member
-1 MANYI
+1 MSNYI
-6 GAAII
+6 GAATI

-24 AGAQNKTVSALKGI
+24 AGAQTKTVGAMKNI
-38 GKAVAA
+38 GKASAAAAASIA
-44 TAGVAATAIANATI
+44 TAAF
-58 AASVTLVKN
+58 AASVELVKG
-67 ITNKSVE
+67 ITKQSVE

-84 GTETLFKDAA
+84 GAETLFKDAA

-100 ADRAFETAGVS
+100 ADRAFETAGIS
-111 ANTYLEQAN
+111 ANAYLEQAN

-132 NAEKAA
+132 NAAKAA

-157 DIQMIQNAYQGLAR
+157 DIQMIQDAYQSMAR
-171 GQFMLLDN
+171 GQFVLLDN
-179 LKLGYGGTRGEME
+179 LKLGYGGTKSEME
-192 RLIKDASGMTDEM
+192 RLITDASQMTEEM
-205 NELGVTVDATS
+205 NKLGVTVDATS

-224 AIAVVQKHMGIA
+224 AIAVVQEHMGIA
-236 GTTIDEAYNTIAGS
+236 GTTIEEAYNTIAGS

-255 AARDDLVRGLADPNA
+255 AAKEDFIRGLADPNA
-270 DIGAL
+270 DTGAL
-275 FEKAS
+275 FEEAF

-302 TVLRDVFK
+302 NAVRDV
-310 EITEALPTVI
+310 IGAIAEALPDII
-320 NEFVPMLAETILD
+320 NEFIPMMATTVLD
-333 VMIVL
+333 VMVIL
-338 LDNLPAVIDAI
+338 LDNLPEIIDAL
-349 VQALGKI
+349 VQAMGKI
-356 TLAIMDRLPQILTS
+356 LLAIMERLPQILTS

-382 TSPENMR
+382 TSPENMQ
-389 VAIQSMIMLFTA
+389 VAIQCMIMLFTA
-401 IVQALP
+401 IIQALP

-430 PVTIETVLIAGYEL
+430 PVTIETVLTAGFEL
-444 FKALVAA
+444 FKALVSA
-451 VPKILDLMIS
+451 VPKILDLLIS

-466 FSKLWEALKNNFTE
+466 FSKLWETLKTNFTE

-496 INSMLDFVQGF
+496 INGMLGFIQDF
-507 LNGPIYAINEALG
+507 LNGPINAINGALG

-530 GQLSTITIGRIPA
+530 GQLNTITIGRIPA
-543 LASGGLVTSPT
+543 LAAGGLVTSPT
-554 TALIGESGPEA
+554 TALIGEAGPEA
-565 VIPLRNTNG
+565 VIPLRNTNS

-580 TALNDEFASDELS
+580 TALSEEFASDELS